1 MIGSL
6 RGQILMRRPPRLVV
20 EVGGV
25 GYELE
30 APLSTFAAL
39 PSDGEV
45 RLYTHLQ
52 VRDDAQNLYAFATE
66 RERELFRAL
75 IRTSGVGAKLALAI
89 LSGLSVDEFTQA
101 VNTRDVSTLKR
112 LPGIGQKT
120 AERLLVDMAD
130 RLDGIGMGAGGQ
142 TVGVFAEAEAALAA
156 LGYKPREI
164 ASMLA
169 EMPGAGRSS
178 EEIVREALKKSL
190 GKRG

>member
-6 RGQILMRRPPRLVV
+6 RGKVLLRRPPRLVV

-30 APLSTFAAL
+30 APLSTFADL
-39 PSDGEV
+39 PASGEV
-45 RLYTHLQ
+45 TVFTHLQ
-52 VRDDAQNLYAFATE
+52 VREDALNLYAFASE

-89 LSGLSVDEFTQA
+89 LSGLSVEEFTQA

-120 AERLLVDMAD
+120 AERLLVEMAD
-130 RLDGIGMGAGGQ
+130 RLEAFGTGARAGSV
-142 TVGVFAEAEAALAA
+142 VGEAEAALAA
-156 LGYKPREI
+156 LGYKPREVT
-164 ASMLA
+164 AMLA
-169 EMPGAGRSS
+169 DLASAGRSS
-178 EEIVREALKKSL
+178 EELVREALKKSL
-190 GKRG
+190 GKRS

>member
-6 RGQILMRRPPRLVV
+6 RGKVLLRRPPRLVV

-30 APLSTFAAL
+30 APLSTFADL
-39 PSDGEV
+39 PASGEV
-45 RLYTHLQ
+45 TVFTHLQ
-52 VRDDAQNLYAFATE
+52 VREDALNLYAFASE

-89 LSGLSVDEFTQA
+89 LSGLSVEEFTQA

-120 AERLLVDMAD
+120 AERLLVEMAD
-130 RLDGIGMGAGGQ
+130 RLEGFGTGARAGSV
-142 TVGVFAEAEAALAA
+142 VGEAEAALAA
-156 LGYKPREI
+156 LGYKPREVT
-164 ASMLA
+164 SMLA
-169 EMPGAGRSS
+169 DLASAGRSS
-178 EEIVREALKKSL
+178 EELVREALKKSL
-190 GKRG
+190 GKRS

>member
-6 RGQILMRRPPRLVV
+6 RGKVLLRRPPRLVV

-30 APLSTFAAL
+30 APLSTFADL
-39 PSDGEV
+39 PASGEV
-45 RLYTHLQ
+45 TVFTHLQ
-52 VRDDAQNLYAFATE
+52 VREDALNLYAFASE

-89 LSGLSVDEFTQA
+89 LSGLSVEEFTQA

-120 AERLLVDMAD
+120 AERLLVEMAD
-130 RLDGIGMGAGGQ
+130 RLDGFGAGAQAGSV
-142 TVGVFAEAEAALAA
+142 VGEAEAALTA
-156 LGYKPREI
+156 LGYKPREVT
-164 ASMLA
+164 AMLA
-169 EMPGAGRSS
+169 DLASAGRSS
-178 EEIVREALKKSL
+178 EELVREALKKSL
-190 GKRG
+190 GKRS

>member
-6 RGQILMRRPPRLVV
+6 RGLIVLRRPPRLMI

-30 APLSTFAAL
+30 APLSTFADL
-39 PSDGEV
+39 PASGEV
-45 RLYTHLQ
+45 TVFTHLQ
-52 VRDDAQNLYAFATE
+52 VREDALNLYGFANE

-89 LSGLSVDEFTQA
+89 LSGLSVEEFTQA

-120 AERLLVDMAD
+120 AERLLVEMAD
-130 RLDGIGMGAGGQ
+130 RLDGFDAGAKAGSVIG
-142 TVGVFAEAEAALAA
+142 EAEAALVA
-156 LGYKPREI
+156 LGYKPKEI
-164 ASMLA
+164 TAMLSDLAS
-169 EMPGAGRSS
+169 AGRSS
-178 EEIVREALKKSL
+178 EDMVREALKKSL
-190 GKRG
+190 GKRA